1 MDAAAGPSRGA
12 GGLGNTQDWRALAPT
27 RSLLALA
34 AGLVLADAAI
44 VTLALPELLV
54 ELQTTVEGVAAVIGV
69 YTVVLAAALLPAE
82 QLSRGGSDP
91 AGSPPAASSS
101 SPPPRWRAGPPT
113 RSVRC

>member
-12 GGLGNTQDWRALAPT
+12 GGLGNTQHWRALAPT